1 MRVMRQS
8 DRGQAAGA
16 EMWSIGI
23 LVFVAGT
30 LLVTNVWAAVG
41 AKSSADQIA
50 RQYIRAYSEGSSPAG
65 ALAAADSAAAAV
77 AENRNVAE
85 YRVTPPT
92 DFGRCRMVAVTIVI
106 VVPAIALPFLGG
118 LGQHSIASTRREL
131 TDPYRSGDEGSGD
144 VATICD

>member
-1 MRVMRQS
+1 
-8 DRGQAAGA
+8 
-16 EMWSIGI
+16 MWSLGI

-50 RQYIRAYSEGSSPAG
+50 RQYIRTYSEGSSLPE
-65 ALAAADSAAAAV
+65 ALAAAASAAAVV
-77 AENRNVAE
+77 AANRNVVD
-85 YRVTPPT
+85 YRVIPPT
-92 DFGRCRMVAVTIVI
+92 EFGRCRMVAVTVVI
-106 VVPAIALPFLGG
+106 DVPAIALPFLGG
-118 LGQHSIASTRREL
+118 LGRHSIASTRREL